1 MKRGF
6 GWLALAAILAPAGAP
21 VALLTMPVAA
31 QQSTAGFE
39 TITVDQLAGMLKD
52 KDFAFV
58 NVHVPYE
65 GEIAGTDEFIPFD
78 EVAANLNRLPADKAA
93 RIVLY
98 CRSGR
103 MSEIAAAKLAELGY
117 SNVSH
122 VAGGFVAWAAAGY
135 PLETRKDGA
144 GQ

>member
-1 MKRGF
+1 MRRGSSWF
-6 GWLALAAILAPAGAP
+6 RAAVIAALVGGP
-21 VALLTMPVAA
+21 VVLSSTPLAA
-31 QQSTAGFE
+31 QQSNVGFE

-65 GEIAGTDEFIPFD
+65 GEIAGTDDFIPFD
-78 EVAANLNRLPADKAA
+78 EVAANLDRLPADKAA
-93 RIVLY
+93 SIVLY

-135 PLETRKDGA
+135 PIETRKDGA

>member
-1 MKRGF
+1 MRRGS
-6 GWLALAAILAPAGAP
+6 GWIWAAVIGLLLGGPLALVPTQIS
-21 VALLTMPVAA
+21 A
-31 QQSTAGFE
+31 QQSIAGFE

-78 EVAANLNRLPADKAA
+78 EVAANLNGLPADKAA